1 MIYIAVTFHLDPSEA
16 DYNELL
22 SALLDENGFDGVLEQ
37 ASGLTAYIGKDL
49 FTDGI
54 TNEIG
59 TRLDQAGCRVHFEIE
74 EIPEQNWNE
83 VWEKNFE
90 PVIIDDRCVIRA
102 PFHPHFPDIRYQIT
116 IEPKMSFGTGHHHT
130 TRLMIEQ
137 MLGLDF
143 INAKV
148 LDMGC
153 GTGILAIL
161 ASMLGAKEVIAIDI
175 EERACENARENI
187 QRNKRQ
193 NIRVLKGSE
202 DMIPD
207 LRFDIVLAN
216 INRNT
221 LLDQMD
227 DYARAGYPG
236 STLIISGILAD
247 DRDIIKEKAERSR
260 FNFLR
265 EKSLEK
271 WVMMIFERN

>member
-1 MIYIAVTFHLDPSEA
+1 
-16 DYNELL
+16 
-22 SALLDENGFDGVLEQ
+22 
-37 ASGLTAYIGKDL
+37 
-49 FTDGI
+49 
-54 TNEIG
+54 
-59 TRLDQAGCRVHFEIE
+59 
-74 EIPEQNWNE
+74 
-83 VWEKNFE
+83 
-90 PVIIDDRCVIRA
+90 
-102 PFHPHFPDIRYQIT
+102 
-116 IEPKMSFGTGHHHT
+116 MSFGTGHHHT